1 MLLFTVSALLQQ
13 PPKTEPHLVC
23 YCIRVPVWMQTDAMP
38 PELHI
43 KQFPSKQAQEGR
55 LWTSSVHW
63 HSRQKLIQTKLS
75 TDTSPSPISM
85 GTDTALAKTKQE
97 LLTQHTL
104 PKTEPMQTSERKLIP
119 VLSLLFH
126 TELLG
131 QSSTFPYHSNLGIK
145 TEDSNHQKY
154 RGWRV

>member
-1 MLLFTVSALLQQ
+1 MCLFSVFHQLYRSPQKLNPTWYATVSGFLYKCKQMQCLQNCTSNNS
-13 PPKTEPHLVC
+13 PT
-23 YCIRVPVWMQTDAMP
+23 
-38 PELHI
+38 
-43 KQFPSKQAQEGR
+43 KQGQEGR

-63 HSRQKLIQTKLS
+63 HFRQKLIQTKFS

-104 PKTEPMQTSERKLIP
+104 PKTEPMQTSERKLMP

-126 TELLG
+126 TELLR
-131 QSSTFPYHSNLGIK
+131 QSSTSLYHANLGIK

-154 RGWRV
+154 RG